1 MFGAMAAG
9 IVPINGAWPML
20 LGLRKLQAK
29 AVPNSLSVLTTTASE
44 DIAHLFGGVVI
55 ALPL

>member
-1 MFGAMAAG
+1 MAAG
-9 IVPINGAWPML
+9 IVPINGAWPKL